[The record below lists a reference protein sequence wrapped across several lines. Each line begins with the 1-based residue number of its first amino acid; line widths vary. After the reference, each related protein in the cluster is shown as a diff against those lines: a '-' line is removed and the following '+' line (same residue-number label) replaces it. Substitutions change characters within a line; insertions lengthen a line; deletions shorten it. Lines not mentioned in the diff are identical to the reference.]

1 VFTFCLCAFL
11 PSNSITNLYYSV
23 ICTVLFFY
31 TVCYSHYNL
40 HCMSAQ
46 TSTVDTHSRRVD
58 TYVKN
63 TPRDI
68 FSVQMKCLL
77 DWHSVAENGDLWLV
91 SHARLFILPIAKNH
105 LGTRLTFGSVRI
117 KHGLIAINS
126 HAWKQIV
133 CKRTSTIY
141 GHWRL
146 PFRHE

>member
-1 VFTFCLCAFL
+1 MFTFCLCAFL
-11 PSNSITNLYYSV
+11 PSNNITNLYYSV

-40 HCMSAQ
+40 HCMSAR

-77 DWHSVAENGDLWLV
+77 YWHSVAAKGGPLV
-91 SHARLFILPIAKNH
+91 VLEL
-105 LGTRLTFGSVRI
+105 

>member
-1 VFTFCLCAFL
+1 MCLLSVCVAFL

-31 TVCYSHYNL
+31 PVCYSHYNL
-40 HCMSAQ
+40 QCMSTQ

-77 DWHSVAENGDLWLV
+77 YWHSVTEKGDL
-91 SHARLFILPIAKNH
+91 
-105 LGTRLTFGSVRI
+105 GSVRI